1 MYYHSP
7 NTPPG
12 FFQLICFGHSNW
24 LDMKGPLCY
33 IKCIQ
38 LKLIMQAENNLQ
50 KKYPNPGA
58 NPLIAAS
65 EYLHQH

>member
-1 MYYHSP
+1 
-7 NTPPG
+7 
-12 FFQLICFGHSNW
+12 
-24 LDMKGPLCY
+24 MKGPLSY

-50 KKYPNPGA
+50 KKNPNPGA